1 MQKEVEGR
9 EGDEE
14 EKGRKR
20 FEDCLKTGKRGEG
33 GRDVDEDWRNLRKRA
48 EGALKS
54 REEAEKYGE

>member
-33 GRDVDEDWRNLRKRA
+33 RGDVDEDWRNLRKRA
-48 EGALKS
+48 EGH
-54 REEAEKYGE
+54 